1 MSLNFNKHHFLLS
14 LFIFLTFFL
23 SPLVT
28 LSAPPIDDLI
38 SDGETPNDPPIVTST
53 LSESEPDA
61 IAIRIIPNLEN
72 YNIQQWYP
80 ICYFDN
86 FTGNKNVLADY
97 DCAGGICPAQ

>member
-1 MSLNFNKHHFLLS
+1 MFLNFKKLHFLLPFF
-14 LFIFLTFFL
+14 LFLTFFL
-23 SPLVT
+23 SPLT
-28 LSAPPIDDLI
+28 LLSAPASDDPVVQPEAGATIL
-38 SDGETPNDPPIVTST
+38 D
-53 LSESEPDA
+53 SEPDA